1 MRPVDHPAVRA
12 FASIPPDRAAIFTDF
27 DGTLA
32 PIVDLPSKAKAFR
45 GAGPALAR
53 LAMRYALVAVVT
65 GRPVHDVTSRIR
77 APGVHFAGIH
87 GLEEKRGRK
96 IVAVPEAAAARERV
110 QIAAQ
115 TLRESIGHLDG
126 VEVEHKGFAL
136 AVHFR
141 RTADP
146 AAAHEALRP
155 VVERV
160 AAASGLDVHGGRRVI
175 EVRPR
180 VAADKGTTV
189 ARLIADAGVQAALF
203 AGDDEGDLAAM
214 RAIRALPVSCVVA
227 VVTAESPPGLRVAAD
242 VVVPGPREVV
252 AILRSLAPAAR

>member
-12 FASIPPDRAAIFTDF
+12 FARIPPDRAAIFTDF

-32 PIVDLPSKAKAFR
+32 PIVDMPGKAKAIR

-65 GRPVHDVTSRIR
+65 GRPVHDVTSRLR

-96 IVAVPEAAAARERV
+96 IVAVPEAEAARERIQV
-110 QIAAQ
+110 AVQ

-126 VEVEHKGFAL
+126 VDVENKGPAL

-141 RTADP
+141 RAPDP
-146 AAAHEALRP
+146 AATHDTLRP
-155 VVERV
+155 LVERV
-160 AAASGLDVHGGRRVI
+160 AAASGLVVHGGRRVI

-180 VAADKGTTV
+180 AATDKGTTV
-189 ARLIADAGVQAALF
+189 ARLAAAAGVEAALF

-214 RAIRALPVSCVVA
+214 NAVRALPASCVVA
-227 VVTAESPPGLRVAAD
+227 VLTSESPPGLRVAAD
-242 VVVPGPREVV
+242 VVVDGPRDVL
-252 AILRSLAPAAR
+252 AILRSLALPPV